1 MKRKLTF
8 LLFLTFTI
16 AAVAQTPTVVE
27 KPVAKAPVSAAK
39 PAATQTKTAQTK
51 TASSKPSP
59 ATVKV
64 GAVTTQKPLATTAKP
79 AAVAVKSTAAKPAVV
94 AVQPAAVKPAAV
106 PAKVVAVPG
115 AKTNPSPTA
124 KVAAVPGVKVNPAS
138 TVKPVAVGKPVPQ
151 LVPTANS
158 GRAMVAAPMA
168 RASGPSKATA
178 VTVNGSASK
187 VALKPAAPQAKTKD
201 PFSSGKK
208 VQAVTAKAT
217 PVAVRDTKAVAETKK
232 PESKKISAAGRRDPF
247 ISPVVA
253 LGAIGSGCSSG
264 KRCLAIDQIALKG
277 VVRSDNGMI
286 AVVVNAMDKAYF
298 LRENDPVF
306 NGYVVKI
313 TGDSIVFKET
323 FKDKLGKPLTRD
335 VTKSISRPVA

>member
-1 MKRKLTF
+1 MKRKLAF
-8 LLFLTFTI
+8 LLFLTFTV
-16 AAVAQTPTVVE
+16 AAVAQTPTVTTQTPTVVE
-27 KPVAKAPVSAAK
+27 KPAPKTTVSPAK
-39 PAATQTKTAQTK
+39 PAAQTKA
-51 TASSKPSP
+51 ASSKPSP
-59 ATVKV
+59 VTVKV
-64 GAVTTQKPLATTAKP
+64 GAVTPQKP
-79 AAVAVKSTAAKPAVV
+79 AATAAKPAVV
-94 AVQPAAVKPAAV
+94 AAQRTAVKPVAV
-106 PAKVVAVPG
+106 PAKTVAVSSVK
-115 AKTNPSPTA
+115 ASPTPA
-124 KVAAVPGVKVNPAS
+124 PKVGAVPGVKTNQVLSA
-138 TVKPVAVGKPVPQ
+138 KPVAVAKPMPQ
-151 LVPTANS
+151 STPAANS
-158 GRAMVAAPMA
+158 GRPMVAAPMA
-168 RASGPSKATA
+168 RASAPSKSTA
-178 VTVNGSASK
+178 VAVKSSAAPK
-187 VALKPAAPQAKTKD
+187 AVAPQAKTKD
-201 PFSSGKK
+201 PFSAGKK
-208 VQAVTAKAT
+208 VQAVTAKST
-217 PVAVRDTKAVAETKK
+217 TVAVHDTKAETKK

-253 LGAIGSGCSSG
+253 MGAIGSGCSSG

>member
-1 MKRKLTF
+1 MKRKLAF
-8 LLFLTFTI
+8 LLFLTFTV

-27 KPVAKAPVSAAK
+27 KPAATTPAPAAK
-39 PAATQTKTAQTK
+39 PAAQTKA
-51 TASSKPSP
+51 ASSKPSP

-64 GAVTTQKPLATTAKP
+64 GAVTSQKP
-79 AAVAVKSTAAKPAVV
+79 AATAAKPAVV
-94 AVQPAAVKPAAV
+94 AAQQTAVKP
-106 PAKVVAVPG
+106 VAVP
-115 AKTNPSPTA
+115 A
-124 KVAAVPGVKVNPAS
+124 KVAAVPASKTNQASAAKVIAVPGVKTNPVSSA
-138 TVKPVAVGKPVPQ
+138 KPVAVAKQMPQ
-151 LVPTANS
+151 STSAANA
-158 GRAMVAAPMA
+158 GRPMVAASIA
-168 RASGPSKATA
+168 RASTPSKSTA
-178 VTVNGSASK
+178 VAVKSSAGPK
-187 VALKPAAPQAKTKD
+187 AVAPQAKTKD
-201 PFSSGKK
+201 PFSAGKK
-208 VQAVTAKAT
+208 VQAVTAKST
-217 PVAVRDTKAVAETKK
+217 TVAVRDTKAETKK

-253 LGAIGSGCSSG
+253 MGAIGSGCSSG